1 MAPGAALLKVKRAN
15 VCGSDLHI
23 FHHLSVALRDIVLGH
38 EFVAE
43 VAQLGEGLT
52 TDSAGSPVAVG
63 DRIAVVEQ
71 QRERAELARQFGAT
85 DALDLSQCTD
95 GHERA
100 ARVLD
105 ATGGLGADIVLEVTG
120 RAAAFS
126 EAIDFARTGGH
137 IASVG
142 NLNVGPG
149 FEVPVMPAIFT
160 RKNLRVHGY
169 LRYDPWYLRR
179 ALDFM
184 ADNRRQ
190 YPFGSLSDRDYSL
203 DQIGDAFARAE
214 ERRVARVAIVP

>member
-1 MAPGAALLKVKRAN
+1 MVVQGAGGLGLYACA
-15 VCGSDLHI
+15 
-23 FHHLSVALRDIVLGH
+23 VAASSGARV
-38 EFVAE
+38 V
-43 VAQLGEGLT
+43 
-52 TDSAGSPVAVG
+52 
-63 DRIAVVEQ
+63 VVEQ

-126 EAIDFARTGGH
+126 EAIDFARIGGH

-190 YPFGSLSDRDYSL
+190 YPFGSLSDRTYSL
-203 DQIGDAFARAE
+203 EQIGEAFARAE